1 MVPEAYASDL
11 KRALLEEKVSPD
23 IEWRRIVLGV
33 SNGETQALDLGRIVV
48 WPERFGRLWDCDL
61 CGVEFTV
68 GETMALHDVTEED
81 YGQGPYQERSWFQR
95 IHVEHYTLEPRG

>member
-48 WPERFGRLWDCDL
+48 WPERFGR
-61 CGVEFTV
+61 
-68 GETMALHDVTEED
+68 
-81 YGQGPYQERSWFQR
+81 
-95 IHVEHYTLEPRG
+95 